1 LENSRWDYGDSFQI
15 QVLGLC
21 LRDPKFLSS
30 YIDVIDYTYFENQNL
45 SSIAMLMLN
54 LFKKTG
60 KVPSRDTLVFSI
72 REHTKKYDKDGADGL
87 EGSML
92 HWLGYIYDKTL
103 DEHAITTRIVKFG
116 QRQAVRIAMY
126 ETIDLLQR
134 DEGVC
139 DEGDDTNET
148 IARKFNEACQ
158 KGTGRDFGLCWH
170 EIALTLPELLQ
181 NSVTALS
188 KVPLGI
194 EAIDLILSGG
204 VGAEELAVVMGP
216 PNKGKSTFL
225 VCVGI
230 AGMLYLARKAKKDGT
245 PPKAVVHIT
254 CEMSDRAVMAKY
266 GAGHTAMRINDVKG
280 GHPDYVPTITPMLAD
295 HAPLWVKHFLPGKT
309 SVEELKWFIANLKMV
324 ENVDP
329 GLVIVD
335 YADRLKGGEDD
346 RFKGMGQIYDGLIEI
361 SKKFEVPV
369 WTGSQVRRFNA
380 KDDLIDET
388 GTAESWKKVEA
399 ADILVS
405 LNQKDAEYGDKIM
418 RLYFAKVRDGEAKKI
433 FFVKFDHATCTLREL
448 TETELA
454 DHQKKAVDTE
464 NMPGSRPSPFA
475 NGNGQSKKCG
485 PPTGA
490 ALNEADDFM
499 DHV

>member
-1 LENSRWDYGDSFQI
+1 
-15 QVLGLC
+15 VLGLC

-30 YIDVIDYTYFENQNL
+30 YIDVIDYTFFENQHLSNL
-45 SSIAMLMLN
+45 AMLTLN
-54 LFKKTG
+54 HFKRHG
-60 KVPSRDTLVFSI
+60 KIPSRDSLVFDI
-72 REHTKKYDKDGADGL
+72 REFSNKYDKDKSEDL
-87 EGSML
+87 EGSLL
-92 HWLGYIYDKTL
+92 HWLGYVYERNL
-103 DEHAITTRIVKFG
+103 DEEAITTRIVKFG
-116 QRQAVRIAMY
+116 QRQAVRLAMY
-126 ETIDLLQR
+126 ETVELLQR
-134 DEGVC
+134 DTGVC
-139 DEGDDTNET
+139 DESDDTNET

-158 KGTGRDFGLCWH
+158 KGTGRDFGLNWH
-170 EIALTLPELLQ
+170 EIAPNLQ
-181 NSVTALS
+181 HLIKTSVTAMT

-194 EAIDLILSGG
+194 EIIDAILNGG

-225 VCVGI
+225 VCVGM
-230 AGMLYLARKAKKDGT
+230 AAMYYLARKAKEENKA
-245 PPKAVVHIT
+245 PKAVIHIT
-254 CEMSDRAVMAKY
+254 CEMGALAIMTKY
-266 GAGHTAMRINDVKG
+266 GSAATHMAINDVKG
-280 GHPDYVPTITPMLAD
+280 GHPDFNSLVAAQLPH

-324 ENVDP
+324 ENIDP

-388 GTAESWKKVEA
+388 GAAESWKKVEA

-405 LNQKDAEYGDKIM
+405 LNQKELEYGDRIM

-433 FFVKFDHATCTLREL
+433 FFVKFDHATCTLRALSDE
-448 TETELA
+448 ELA
-454 DHQKKAVDTE
+454 EHQKKATDTE
-464 NMPGSRPSPFA
+464 TMPGARPPPFA
-475 NGNGQSKKCG
+475 NGNGKPKKCAG
-485 PPTGA
+485 PDPT
-490 ALNEADDFM
+490 ALDKADDFM
-499 DHV
+499 NDPTPED